1 MESTESSYVS
11 SPEQPQKRS
20 PPPPASPPS
29 DSEEKPTY
37 TRFLV
42 SNAAAGSVIG
52 KGGATITDFQSQSG
66 ARIQLSRNY
75 EFFPGTSDRI
85 IMVSGGIDDV
95 LKAVELIIAKL
106 LSEIPAEDGDE
117 AEPRMRVRLVVP
129 NSACGSIIGKGGSII
144 KSFIEESH
152 AGIKISPLD
161 TKFFGLTDRL
171 VTVTGTLE
179 EQMHAIDLILSKLT
193 DDPHY
198 SQTMH
203 APFSYAGVF
212 FSGFDGIQYA
222 CVLPYLATAA
232 YNSMNHGPNGAAVKF
247 QHNKVHPILFYNS
260 LSFNRKPSDVL
271 QDDITNSV
279 TIGVA
284 DEHIGLV
291 VGRGGRN
298 IMEISQM
305 EWSQPEVQGDLVTP
319 RAGHAGVTI
328 GENWY
333 IVGGGDNKNGCPE
346 TLVLN
351 MSKLAWSA
359 LTSVKERDPLASEG
373 LSVCSALINGERHL
387 VAFGGYNGKYNNE
400 VFVMRLKPSDASRPK
415 IFQSPAAAA
424 AAASV
429 TAAYALAKSE
439 KLDFSSLNLSSN
451 GVGNNPS
458 ELDLAFEIDALKEEK
473 KELELSLTEV
483 RAENSRLTEKV
494 DEVNGTHAELSK
506 ELHSVQGQLAAE
518 RSRCFKLEA
527 QIAELQKILESLQ
540 SIENEVQLL
549 RRQKSALEQ
558 EIERSAAQRQ
568 GSGGVWRWIAG

>member
-222 CVLPYLATAA
+222 CVLPYVATAA

-260 LSFNRKPSDVL
+260 LSFNR
-271 QDDITNSV
+271 DDITNSV

-298 IMEISQM
+298 IMEISQTSGARLKISDRGDFM
-305 EWSQPEVQGDLVTP
+305 SGTTDRKITITGSQ
-319 RAGHAGVTI
+319 RAIRAAEDMIMQKVS
-328 GENWY
+328 Y
-333 IVGGGDNKNGCPE
+333 
-346 TLVLN
+346 
-351 MSKLAWSA
+351 
-359 LTSVKERDPLASEG
+359 ASER
-373 LSVCSALINGERHL
+373 ET
-387 VAFGGYNGKYNNE
+387 
-400 VFVMRLKPSDASRPK
+400 D
-415 IFQSPAAAA
+415 
-424 AAASV
+424 
-429 TAAYALAKSE
+429 
-439 KLDFSSLNLSSN
+439 
-451 GVGNNPS
+451 
-458 ELDLAFEIDALKEEK
+458 
-473 KELELSLTEV
+473 
-483 RAENSRLTEKV
+483 
-494 DEVNGTHAELSK
+494 
-506 ELHSVQGQLAAE
+506 
-518 RSRCFKLEA
+518 
-527 QIAELQKILESLQ
+527 
-540 SIENEVQLL
+540 
-549 RRQKSALEQ
+549 
-558 EIERSAAQRQ
+558 
-568 GSGGVWRWIAG
+568 